1 MTLRRQEALNG
12 YMFILPWIVGTL
24 LLFAIPLWESLV
36 YSVSEVQN
44 IGSGFQAFVNGINN
58 DRGFWD
64 NYRHMLFVD
73 AHFGARLRQT
83 AIETAAAVIV
93 ITMFSMIVAVMLHG
107 AFKGRDFY
115 RAVFFMP
122 VIMTTG
128 VIYLLIQVGL
138 QGGETLSST
147 SAIDTGNAF
156 TFRVTSIRDIMLR
169 GGVSA
174 LFVEEI
180 TRLVNMIFTM
190 VAKSGVQ
197 ILLFLS
203 GLAKIPQSHY
213 EAAKI
218 EGANAWESFWKVT
231 FPVISPVIFLNV
243 VYTLIDSFIT
253 YGHDENYGNVIMWAI
268 QDMGFGKVMRFD
280 YAAAM
285 SWIYT
290 AMIIVFI
297 GAAYL
302 FIGRPSSKVT
312 E

>member
-1 MTLRRQEALNG
+1 
-12 YMFILPWIVGTL
+12 
-24 LLFAIPLWESLV
+24 
-36 YSVSEVQN
+36 
-44 IGSGFQAFVNGINN
+44 
-58 DRGFWD
+58 
-64 NYRHMLFVD
+64 
-73 AHFGARLRQT
+73 
-83 AIETAAAVIV
+83 
-93 ITMFSMIVAVMLHG
+93 
-107 AFKGRDFY
+107 
-115 RAVFFMP
+115 MP

-128 VIYLLIQVGL
+128 VTFLLIQIGL

-147 SAIDTGNAF
+147 SAIDAGNAF

-169 GGVSA
+169 GGVNPT
-174 LFVEEI
+174 FVEEI
-180 TRLVNMIFTM
+180 SRLVNMIFTM

-203 GLAKIPQSHY
+203 GLARIPQSHY

-218 EGANAWESFWKVT
+218 EGANAWETFWKIT

-243 VYTLIDSFIT
+243 MYTLIDGFIT
-253 YGHDENYGNVIMWAI
+253 YGHEGRYGNVVMWAI
-268 QDMGFGKVMRFD
+268 QDMGFGRIMKFD

-290 AMIIVFI
+290 AMIILFI

-302 FIGRPSSKVT
+302 LIGRPSSKVL